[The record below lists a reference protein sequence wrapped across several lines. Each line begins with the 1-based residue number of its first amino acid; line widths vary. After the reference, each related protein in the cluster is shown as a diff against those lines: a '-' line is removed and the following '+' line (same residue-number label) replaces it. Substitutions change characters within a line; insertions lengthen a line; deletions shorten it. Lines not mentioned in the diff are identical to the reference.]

1 MHWEAL
7 GSALSAA
14 PPLPKKSG
22 ARPMKLTASN
32 VKTIPL
38 PDSKTDH
45 FEPDDAMPNFYVRV
59 RGNKAGNIKRNFYV
73 QRRFNGTQYREDLGS
88 VYQVSLTDAR
98 EAARI
103 IFGKMAQGINPGA
116 ERAKAR
122 QQAAI
127 VKLTLADVGERY
139 VNAKRDTLTVT
150 SIKAAKRNF
159 RDHWAAL
166 AKRPIGE
173 IGRAEVAAVL
183 QKMRKDYGD
192 AAAARA
198 RSVLSSAFVWA
209 MREGLCEV
217 NPIIGTNNPA
227 EALQSRDRVLDN
239 AELTAVWRG
248 VEDDDFGKIVKLL
261 ILTGARRSEISF
273 LRWSE
278 ISGNTITIPRSRA
291 KNGVEL
297 KLTLPPLAMQI
308 LESVPRRGD
317 AVFGKNGRG
326 YSRWSFWKDKLDA
339 RLGGSV
345 KPWRLHDLRRS
356 AATGMAEIGIE
367 PHIIE
372 AVLNHISGHKGGVA
386 GVYNRARY
394 TEQMRIALQRWANH
408 VAGLLNGR
416 ANNVVPLRG

>member
-1 MHWEAL
+1 MKFT
-7 GSALSAA
+7 AA
-14 PPLPKKSG
+14 
-22 ARPMKLTASN
+22 N

-38 PDSKTDH
+38 PDGKKDH
-45 FEPDDAMPNFYVRV
+45 FEPDDALPNFYVRV
-59 RGNKAGNIKRNFYV
+59 RGNEAGDIKRNFYV
-73 QRRFNGTQYREDLGS
+73 QRRFNGAQYREDLGS
-88 VYQVSLTDAR
+88 VYQVNLMDAR

-122 QQAAI
+122 QEAAI
-127 VKLTLADVGERY
+127 VKPTLADVGERY
-139 VNAKRDTLTVT
+139 IAAKRDSLSIT
-150 SIKAAKRNF
+150 SIKAAERNF
-159 RDHWAAL
+159 RDHWAPL
-166 AKRPIGE
+166 AKRFISDIKRVE
-173 IGRAEVAAVL
+173 IAATL
-183 QKMRKDYGD
+183 QTMRKNYGD

-209 MREGLCEV
+209 MCEGLVES

-239 AELTAVWRG
+239 AELAAVWRG

-261 ILTGARRSEISF
+261 VLTGARRNEISF

-297 KLTLPPLAMQI
+297 KLILPPLAMQI

-317 AVFGKNGRG
+317 CVFGKNGRG
-326 YSRWSFWKDKLDA
+326 YSRWSFWKEKLDS
-339 RLGGSV
+339 RLGDSV

-356 AATGMAEIGIE
+356 AATGMAEIDIE

-372 AVLNHISGHKGGVA
+372 AVLNHVSGHKSGVA
-386 GVYNRARY
+386 GIYNRARY
-394 TEQMRIALQRWANH
+394 AEQMRNALQRWAAH
-408 VAGLLNGR
+408 VEAITQGR
-416 ANNVVPLRG
+416 DGSNVLPLKRV

>member
-1 MHWEAL
+1 
-7 GSALSAA
+7 
-14 PPLPKKSG
+14 
-22 ARPMKLTASN
+22 MKFTTSN
-32 VKTIPL
+32 VKIIPL
-38 PDSKTDH
+38 PDGKTDH

-59 RGNKAGNIKRNFYV
+59 RGNKAGDIKRNFYV
-73 QRRFNGTQYREDLGS
+73 QRRFNGVQYREDLGS

-103 IFGKMAQGINPGA
+103 IFGKMAQGINPSA

-122 QQAAI
+122 QEAAAT
-127 VKLTLADVGERY
+127 KLNVADMGERY
-139 VNAKRDTLTVT
+139 IAAKRDTLSVT
-150 SIKAAKRNF
+150 SIKAAERNF
-159 RDHWAAL
+159 REHWASL
-166 AKRPIGE
+166 TKRPIGE
-173 IGRAEVAAVL
+173 IKRAEVAATL
-183 QKMRKDYGD
+183 QTMRKDYGD

-209 MREGLCEV
+209 MREGLCEA
-217 NPIIGTNNPA
+217 NPVIGTNDPG
-227 EALQSRDRVLDN
+227 EALQSRDRVLNN
-239 AELTAVWRG
+239 AELAAVWRC

-261 ILTGARRSEISF
+261 ILTGARRNEISF

-297 KLTLPPLAMQI
+297 KLILPPLAMQI

-317 AVFGKNGRG
+317 CVFGKNGRG

-339 RLGGSV
+339 RLGDSV

-356 AATGMAEIGIE
+356 TATGMAEIGIE

-372 AVLNHISGHKGGVA
+372 AVLNHISGHKGGIA

-394 TEQMRIALQRWANH
+394 TEQMRIALQRWADH
-408 VAGLLNGR
+408 IAGLLDGR
-416 ANNVVPLRG
+416 DHHKVVRLRPV

>member
-1 MHWEAL
+1 
-7 GSALSAA
+7 
-14 PPLPKKSG
+14 
-22 ARPMKLTASN
+22 MKFTASN

-38 PDSKTDH
+38 SDGKTDH

-59 RGNKAGNIKRNFYV
+59 RGNKAGIKRNFYV

-88 VYQVSLTDAR
+88 VYQVNLADAR

-103 IFGKMAQGINPGA
+103 IFGKMAQGINPSA

-122 QQAAI
+122 QEAAAT
-127 VKLTLADVGERY
+127 KLNVADMGERY
-139 VNAKRDTLTVT
+139 IAAKRDTLSVT
-150 SIKAAKRNF
+150 SIKAAERNF
-159 RDHWAAL
+159 REHWAVL
-166 AKRPIGE
+166 AKRPISE
-173 IGRAEVAAVL
+173 IKRAEVAAVL
-183 QKMRKDYGD
+183 QTMRKDYGD

-198 RSVLSSAFVWA
+198 RSVLSSAFVWG
-209 MREGLCEV
+209 MREGLCEA
-217 NPIIGTNNPA
+217 NPVIGTNDPA
-227 EALQSRDRVLDN
+227 EALQSRDRALND

-261 ILTGARRSEISF
+261 ILTGARRNEISF

-297 KLTLPPLAMQI
+297 KLILPPLAMQI
-308 LESVPRRGD
+308 LESAPRRGD

-339 RLGGSV
+339 RLGDSV

-394 TEQMRIALQRWANH
+394 TEQMRIALQRWADH
-408 VAGLLNGR
+408 IAGLLDGR
-416 ANNVVPLRG
+416 DHHKVVRLRPA